1 MLSDVELDRFATTLE
16 VPAHR
21 ELFDYWRSKALA
33 GRLPARKDI
42 DPIDIPGLLPWL
54 TLIEVDWS
62 QAPPRFR
69 IRLVGTGVVNRFGR
83 DATGLWFEDIYEA
96 DVYETQMDYY
106 TQVATDGVPSLT
118 EPIPPIREREFIKC
132 QRLVVPLSADGERV
146 DQLIS
151 ILSFDDERLRK

>member
-1 MLSDVELDRFATTLE
+1 VLSDVELDRFATTLE
-16 VPAHR
+16 VQAHLQ
-21 ELFDYWRSKALA
+21 LFDYWRSKTSA

-42 DPIDIPGLLPWL
+42 DPIDIPSLLPWL

-62 QAPPRFR
+62 QGAPRFR

-83 DATGLWFEDIYEA
+83 DATGLWFEDAYQA
-96 DVYETQMDYY
+96 DVYQTQMDYY
-106 TQVATDGVPSLT
+106 TQVATDGMPSLT
-118 EPIPPIREREFIKC
+118 QPIPPIKEREFIKC
-132 QRLVVPLSADGERV
+132 LRLVVPLSADGERV